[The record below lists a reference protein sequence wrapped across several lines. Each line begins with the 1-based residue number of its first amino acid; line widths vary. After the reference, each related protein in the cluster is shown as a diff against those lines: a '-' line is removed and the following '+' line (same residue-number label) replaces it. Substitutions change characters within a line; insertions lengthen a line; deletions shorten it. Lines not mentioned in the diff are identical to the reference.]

1 MGQPLC
7 LEKIKPNS
15 IPSTTA
21 TPQDCQRHTHRDQD
35 LEGAVHDLDVPI
47 LQGTAYHR
55 DVGMAIQPFDPR
67 HWSLLPY
74 TARTVFTPP
83 WLVPGDVE
91 CQEFAVL
98 KRIVAKRSP
107 FTIRTSDMLS
117 DGGHTKINGK
127 PEISKDPH
135 PQEMIAQIK
144 IHWLYVPRKR
154 FTGTLLWWEP
164 FLRQSCNTL
173 TKLFHHH
180 VAHFGTTT
188 EQLLNQKDSL

>member
-1 MGQPLC
+1 MWSITSGVRLLVSISSSFKQYHSSERTGEQTQKNTYRGFCNQLIQNGVENMDQPLC

-21 TPQDCQRHTHRDQD
+21 TPQDCQRHTYRDQD

-67 HWSLLPY
+67 HWSLLPD
-74 TARTVFTPP
+74 TARTIFTPP

-98 KRIVAKRSP
+98 KRKVAKRSP
-107 FTIRTSDMLS
+107 FTMSVWYAVRWRS
-117 DGGHTKINGK
+117 
-127 PEISKDPH
+127 
-135 PQEMIAQIK
+135 
-144 IHWLYVPRKR
+144 Y
-154 FTGTLLWWEP
+154 
-164 FLRQSCNTL
+164 
-173 TKLFHHH
+173 
-180 VAHFGTTT
+180 
-188 EQLLNQKDSL
+188 

>member
-1 MGQPLC
+1 MLGCWYPFPVLSSNIIHQR
-7 LEKIKPNS
+7 EQENKQKKPQRLSQSVDTKWSGKYGPASVPGKNKTKQH
-15 IPSTTA
+15 PSTTA

-74 TARTVFTPP
+74 TARTIFTPP

-98 KRIVAKRSP
+98 KRKVAKRSP
-107 FTIRTSDMLS
+107 FTIRVSDMLS
-117 DGGHTKINGK
+117 DGGHNKINGK
-127 PEISKDPH
+127 PEISKIP
-135 PQEMIAQIK
+135 
-144 IHWLYVPRKR
+144 
-154 FTGTLLWWEP
+154 TLKKW
-164 FLRQSCNTL
+164 
-173 TKLFHHH
+173 
-180 VAHFGTTT
+180 
-188 EQLLNQKDSL
+188 